1 MDDNAIKAQLKGTP
15 IQMKQIEETIDETI
29 NAYKDLYKT
38 KKFDLNAQQQLKKD
52 IYTGL
57 ENVFN
62 KNFQTTGKI
71 TAQQATERQ
80 IARKLREN
88 IETKVPEVV
97 KLNKE
102 LAPFLEAGKRLSAK

>member
-1 MDDNAIKAQLKGTP
+1 MEDKAIKAQLKGTP

-29 NAYKDLYKT
+29 NAYNSLYKS

-71 TAQQATERQ
+71 TAQQATEREL
-80 IARKLREN
+80 ARKLRTN
-88 IETKVPEVV
+88 LETKVPEIV
-97 KLNKE
+97 
-102 LAPFLEAGKRLSAK
+102 